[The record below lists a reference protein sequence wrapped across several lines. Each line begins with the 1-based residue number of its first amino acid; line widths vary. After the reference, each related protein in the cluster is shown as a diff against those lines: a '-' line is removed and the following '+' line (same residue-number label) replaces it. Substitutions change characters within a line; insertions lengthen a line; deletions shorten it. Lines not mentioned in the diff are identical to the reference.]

1 MLFDIAMTQGF
12 EKQIKMNRAV
22 QTVSQAQAGIGLLM
36 QQDLNADGEPDR
48 ADGRVQ
54 ISKQ

>member
-1 MLFDIAMTQGF
+1 
-12 EKQIKMNRAV
+12 MNRAV

-54 ISKQ
+54 ISIF

>member
-1 MLFDIAMTQGF
+1 MLLIMRLTKDLK
-12 EKQIKMNRAV
+12 KQIKMNRAV
-22 QTVSQAQAGIGLLM
+22 QTVSQVQAGIGLLM

>member
-1 MLFDIAMTQGF
+1 MLLILRLTKDLK
-12 EKQIKMNRAV
+12 KQIKMNRAV
-22 QTVSQAQAGIGLLM
+22 QTVSQVQAGIGLLM